1 MPRSLCCSA
10 VASFAL
16 LLLPS
21 CSSTLKVGISIDPP
35 SASVFVNGTR
45 VGQGARRIHE
55 IDFGQSERICV
66 QAAAPGFEPM
76 CEMLT
81 KQQVTDQLEKYGD
94 FVWVLKQEK

>member
-1 MPRSLCCSA
+1 MFRYLRCSA
-10 VASFAL
+10 VVSLAL
-16 LLLPS
+16 LTLPS
-21 CSSTLKVGISIDPP
+21 CSSTQKVGISIDPP

-55 IDFGQSERICV
+55 VDFGTSRRICV
-66 QAAAPGFEPM
+66 QAAAAGFEPM

-81 KQQVTDQLEKYGD
+81 KQQVTDQIEKYGD